1 MGNNIVSYFIK
12 NIKDKKERSYYKQ
25 KINRGLYIILYK
37 DEIILFSIF
46 INFFCAL
53 FLKKCFLIMN

>member
-1 MGNNIVSYFIK
+1 MGNNILSYFIR

-25 KINRGLYIILYK
+25 KRNRGLYIILYK

-46 INFFCAL
+46 INFFAHF
-53 FLKKCFLIMN
+53 FLKSALQ